1 MPLQSLS
8 FCLDHRHIHE
18 AKPAAE
24 SVQRPGA
31 EERAPLGPGTRKASM
46 VPIGAVIQDHEN

>member
-8 FCLDHRHIHE
+8 FCLDHRHIHK

-46 VPIGAVIQDHEN
+46 VPTGGVIQDHEN